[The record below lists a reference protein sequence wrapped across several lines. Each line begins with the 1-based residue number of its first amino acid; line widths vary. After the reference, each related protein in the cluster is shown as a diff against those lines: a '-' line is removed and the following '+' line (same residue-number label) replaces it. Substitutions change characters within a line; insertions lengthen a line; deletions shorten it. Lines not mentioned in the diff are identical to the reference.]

1 MTLRLFLYALWCA
14 AVIALFALTGTFAWS
29 PFADGGR
36 ERGYGVGG
44 GGHGYY
50 GPHHK

>member
-1 MTLRLFLYALWCA
+1 MRLRLFLYALWCA
-14 AVIALFALTGTFAWS
+14 GVIALFALTGIFAWS

-36 ERGYGVGG
+36 ERGYGGG
-44 GGHGYY
+44 AAHGYY